1 MKNIAIFLSL
11 LIMAVA
17 CQKSTD
23 KKAELSKLEK
33 QRDQLTEQIAKL
45 QAEIAAASPGTAG
58 TGKVKNVAVS
68 AITPQAFNHFI
79 EIQGRVDGDENVGIN
94 AKMPGVVSRI
104 YVKVGDRVSRGQILA
119 EMDGEATK
127 RQLDQM
133 KDQLTF
139 ATTVYNKQKNLWDQ
153 KIGSEIQYLTAKNNK
168 ESLENSVKALQETVG
183 MYSIISPINGTVE
196 DVPIK
201 VGQSVPMAGPAIRVI
216 NFTNIKVVADLAE
229 AYSNRVNS
237 GDKVKIFFPDYN
249 KEVDAQLTFSS
260 KYINPTNRTFQVE
273 ARLLSPD
280 NKFKANMIAVVKIND
295 YNAPQAMA
303 IPMNSIQ
310 KSAEGQFIFLAKEEK
325 GVKVARK
332 QPITIGMIYNGLAEI
347 KTGLNAGD
355 KVITIGYQDLFDG
368 QAIQY

>member
-1 MKNIAIFLSL
+1 
-11 LIMAVA
+11 
-17 CQKSTD
+17 
-23 KKAELSKLEK
+23 
-33 QRDQLTEQIAKL
+33 
-45 QAEIAAASPGTAG
+45 
-58 TGKVKNVAVS
+58 
-68 AITPQAFNHFI
+68 
-79 EIQGRVDGDENVGIN
+79 
-94 AKMPGVVSRI
+94 
-104 YVKVGDRVSRGQILA
+104 
-119 EMDGEATK
+119 MDGEATK